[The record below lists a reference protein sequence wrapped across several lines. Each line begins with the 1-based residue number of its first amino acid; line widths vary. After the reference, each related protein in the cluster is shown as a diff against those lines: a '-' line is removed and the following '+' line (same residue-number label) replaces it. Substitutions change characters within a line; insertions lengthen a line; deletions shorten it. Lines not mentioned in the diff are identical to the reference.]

1 MELQRLLIWICF
13 FFCLGLT
20 VGGVLLFF
28 RQKEKESLP
37 ALRFLQYYLI
47 MMYAFAYYAMWS
59 DVFIRLLF
67 PTEDKAF
74 ISKISNFLTLIS
86 TPFLLIGLIML
97 IVWGL
102 RLLKKKS
109 IPLIIIGGLLAVLLI
124 LIPFLFDQHFDVLQH
139 TEQLFALLIIAV
151 VLFTTLQLL
160 LFPIHYFK
168 TRLKIL
174 LSLILFSSA
183 IVQLPLIFNLL
194 HQAVW
199 KLGYIFLF
207 FLVNTALGVYF
218 IYAGEFPKP
227 KKERPKAVSFE
238 DFMEKY
244 GITAR
249 EEEIILEIYKGKTNR
264 EIADCLFVTVQ
275 TIKDHTHRIYQKT
288 EVRNRNQLATLL
300 RRFEKV

>member
-20 VGGVLLFF
+20 VGGVLVFF
-28 RQKEKESLP
+28 RQKEKENLP
-37 ALRFLQYYLI
+37 TVRFLQYYLI
-47 MMYAFAYYAMWS
+47 MMYAFAYYVMWS

-67 PTEDKAF
+67 PMEDKAF

-109 IPLIIIGGLLAVLLI
+109 IPLIIMGSMLAVLLI
-124 LIPFLFDQHFDVLQH
+124 VLPFLLDQHFDVLQH

-151 VLFTTLQLL
+151 VLFSMLQLVF
-160 LFPIHYFK
+160 FPIHYFK

-174 LSLILFSSA
+174 LILILLLSA

-194 HQAVW
+194 NQAVW
-199 KLGYIFLF
+199 ELGYIFLF
-207 FLVNTALGVYF
+207 FLVNTGLGVYF
-218 IYAGEFPKP
+218 VYVGDFPGP
-227 KKERPKAVSFE
+227 KRERQKAISFE
-238 DFMEKY
+238 DFVEKY

-249 EEEIILEIYKGKTNR
+249 EEEVILEIYKGKTNR

-300 RRFEKV
+300 RGFENT